1 MSENNDRIA
10 RIQKIDENIR
20 SYEQEQAKLEE
31 RQTQL
36 TGRLAEANE
45 QLEKLGITGR
55 DDVDAL
61 ENEADEKL
69 VEAEGILD
77 EIESGINNIGEEVN
91 DTEIQ

>member
-10 RIQKIDENIR
+10 RIQKIDESIR

-61 ENEADEKL
+61 ENEADKKL
-69 VEAEGILD
+69 VEAEAILD
-77 EIESGINNIGEEVN
+77 EIDNGINNIGGETN
-91 DTEIQ
+91 DTQI